1 MNQLQSLKIS
11 LDSLL
16 YDTEKIHSHLQ
27 NRSGSFDPGQVDL
40 DCKLYCQQYN
50 AIRDFT
56 RNLPDGET
64 ITILKERMAELPD
77 ITEFDF
83 RHEPSGFS
91 LDVILPIVGEWLKDT
106 LTTNGLREKMEDIYR
121 GLNTIQFM
129 LKGLTNSQVAD

>member
-11 LDSLL
+11 LDSFL
-16 YDTEKIHSHLQ
+16 YDTERIHSHLQ
-27 NRSGSFDPGQVDL
+27 NQSGSFDPGRVDL
-40 DCKLYCQQYN
+40 DYKVYCQQYN
-50 AIRDFT
+50 AIRAFT
-56 RNLPDGET
+56 RNLPDSDT
-64 ITILKERMAELPD
+64 IAILKERMAELPD

-83 RHEPSGFS
+83 THEPSGFS

-106 LTTNGLREKMEDIYR
+106 FTTNGLQQKMEEIYR